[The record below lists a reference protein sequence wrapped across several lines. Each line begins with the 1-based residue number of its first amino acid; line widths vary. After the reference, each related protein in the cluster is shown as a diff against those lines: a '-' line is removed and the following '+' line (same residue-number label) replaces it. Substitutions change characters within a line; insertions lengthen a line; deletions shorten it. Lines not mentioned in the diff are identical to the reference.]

1 MSKRKIIVLCSI
13 TIIIVVAVIFII
25 QKYHILSP
33 QRFTESD
40 VQTSVVDR
48 GMVVI
53 TVEAEGIVESESE
66 VLILSPTSSI
76 IKKISRVPGNRV
88 SAYQTILQLDPKPIG
103 DEIGR
108 LEDQLEVR
116 RNNLYKNRLNDRS
129 TRLDLD
135 YNVEMKKLRI
145 ASLKSEVSDQ
155 AELLEVGGI
164 SPAKFEQTK
173 QELILAE
180 KELEMILSRN
190 SIRLQQ
196 LEVEEQGL
204 VLGIQIQ
211 EKELEQ
217 KRIDSSNATV
227 RAPSAGI
234 ILSINGNEGEK
245 VNRDQLLVRMS
256 DLSTFKIRGSI
267 AEENADIMQTGKTVY
282 ALIDGEKLTGQV
294 GNINPEIQNKRVSFD
309 VYLEES
315 DHPKLR
321 PNLQVSLQVVRR
333 MKQNVLRLQAGPA
346 LERGRDVEVYVMEGN
361 RAVLRELSLGLKGA
375 DYVEVRSGAD
385 SGEKVVISDIS
396 SFRNRP
402 EIEFINQ

>member
-103 DEIGR
+103 DEISR

-164 SPAKFEQTK
+164 SPARFEQTK

-211 EKELEQ
+211 EKEIEQ

-227 RAPSAGI
+227 RATSAGI